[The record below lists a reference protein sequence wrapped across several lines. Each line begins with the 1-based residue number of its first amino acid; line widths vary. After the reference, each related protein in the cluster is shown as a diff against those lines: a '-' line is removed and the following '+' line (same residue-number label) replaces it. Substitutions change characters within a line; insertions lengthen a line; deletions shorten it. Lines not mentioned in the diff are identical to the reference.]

1 MQIVFNLNLPGSSH
15 TSQTAGGPERE
26 QVAMA
31 GEVLHPFTEEDIWNF
46 ILRLGIPPELLDQYL
61 RDYLHVDPVRHDIG
75 SLVVTVECNSLKIL
89 EGLWEDYC
97 SGHLNEVAQET
108 LITAEVLEKFGL
120 SEIKLKTYISEKDY
134 ESTRQTLMEI
144 KVEPEKEN
152 ESGRQTF
159 TEIKVEPEKE
169 NESGRQ
175 TFMEIEAEPERENES
190 GRQTF
195 MEIEAEPEKENE
207 IGGQTFMAIEA
218 EPEKENE
225 IGRQTFIATG
235 EPHTSKCIFIHS
247 HVKQKLTLLV
257 IYQLPIFSA
266 PHIV

>member
-15 TSQTAGGPERE
+15 TSQTAGGPEQE

-31 GEVLHPFTEEDIWNF
+31 GEEVIWNF
-46 ILRLGIPPELLDQYL
+46 ILSSVIPPELLDQYL

-89 EGLWEDYC
+89 EGLWKDYC

-159 TEIKVEPEKE
+159 TEIKVEPEK
-169 NESGRQ
+169 G
-175 TFMEIEAEPERENES
+175 
-190 GRQTF
+190 
-195 MEIEAEPEKENE
+195 
-207 IGGQTFMAIEA
+207 
-218 EPEKENE
+218 NE
-225 IGRQTFIATG
+225 IGRQTFIKTG

>member
-1 MQIVFNLNLPGSSH
+1 MQIVFNVNLPGSSH
-15 TSQTAGGPERE
+15 TSQ
-26 QVAMA
+26 
-31 GEVLHPFTEEDIWNF
+31 TEEDIWNF

-159 TEIKVEPEKE
+159 TEIKVEPE
-169 NESGRQ
+169 
-175 TFMEIEAEPERENES
+175 RENES

-195 MEIEAEPEKENE
+195 MEIKVEPERENE
-207 IGGQTFMAIEA
+207 IGG
-218 EPEKENE
+218 
-225 IGRQTFIATG
+225 QTFIATG

>member
-15 TSQTAGGPERE
+15 TSQTAGGPEQE
-26 QVAMA
+26 QVAMV
-31 GEVLHPFTEEDIWNF
+31 GEEVIWNF
-46 ILRLGIPPELLDQYL
+46 ILSSGIPPELLDQYL

-89 EGLWEDYC
+89 EGLWKDYC

-159 TEIKVEPEKE
+159 TEI
-169 NESGRQ
+169 
-175 TFMEIEAEPERENES
+175 
-190 GRQTF
+190 
-195 MEIEAEPEKENE
+195 EAEPEK
-207 IGGQTFMAIEA
+207 G
-218 EPEKENE
+218 NE
-225 IGRQTFIATG
+225 IGRQTFIKTG